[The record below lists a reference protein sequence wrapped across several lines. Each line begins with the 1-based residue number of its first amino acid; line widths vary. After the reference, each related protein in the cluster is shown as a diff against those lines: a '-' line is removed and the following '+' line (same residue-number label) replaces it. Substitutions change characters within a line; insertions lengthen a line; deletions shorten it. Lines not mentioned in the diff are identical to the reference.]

1 MAYTN
6 AEDILPLELLCEIQ
20 KYVQG
25 AQIYIPQMKNT
36 KLGWGM
42 KNGTREML
50 ENRNRQIRSRKKQGW
65 SIEDLADFYHLSSDT
80 IRKILYARSYQNRR
94 LNTGIATIV

>member
-1 MAYTN
+1 MPYAN
-6 AEDILPLELLCEIQ
+6 AEDILPIELLCEIQ

-50 ENRNRQIRSRKKQGW
+50 ETRNRQIRSRKKHGW
-65 SIEDLADFYHLSSDT
+65 SIENLADCYHLSSDT
-80 IRKILYARSYQNRR
+80 IRKILYARNHQK
-94 LNTGIATIV
+94 